1 MFVNIK
7 NTSQY
12 LIYLECIA
20 DLMDKNTLNEKDKEL
35 LDILKKEVKKL
46 QEDYKQAIKTG
57 VFPNTDFIVFET
69 DLNIKIDNIYLDRL
83 YKILLDI
90 QQEYNV
96 TIFTNKRLRELH
108 LEAVFKTHHL
118 YQN

>member
-35 LDILKKEVKKL
+35 LDILKKEVTK
-46 QEDYKQAIKTG
+46 
-57 VFPNTDFIVFET
+57 FELKEINKYCASKVLIQNFSKNIWH
-69 DLNIKIDNIYLDRL
+69 LN
-83 YKILLDI
+83 
-90 QQEYNV
+90 
-96 TIFTNKRLRELH
+96 
-108 LEAVFKTHHL
+108 
-118 YQN
+118 